1 MRNLK
6 YVVGLNWASLPENSL
21 VVDVGGGVGS
31 QAMLVARANPKLKVV
46 IQDREG
52 TIAQA
57 REVRLLNFKLNVLQL
72 RMMQYWNNKFPDAVH
87 NGQVSFQ
94 GSLSVRYRFAIATS
108 YTP

>member
-57 REVRLLNFKLNVLQL
+57 REVRLLNFKLNVL
-72 RMMQYWNNKFPDAVH
+72 
-87 NGQVSFQ
+87 
-94 GSLSVRYRFAIATS
+94 
-108 YTP
+108 

>member
-57 REVRLLNFKLNVLQL
+57 REVRLLNF
-72 RMMQYWNNKFPDAVH
+72 
-87 NGQVSFQ
+87 
-94 GSLSVRYRFAIATS
+94 
-108 YTP
+108 